1 MAKYIDPKTKKKD
14 AMLSGEVLG
23 SAAIGFSLPF
33 ALGRKL
39 GKIPRKPKK

>member
-1 MAKYIDPKTKKKD
+1 MTKYVDPKTKKKD

-33 ALGRKL
+33 ALGRK
-39 GKIPRKPKK
+39 RKKNAPKK